1 MKLSVII
8 PIYNEERTLV
18 RVLETVSGL
27 PYEKEIII
35 VDDGSTDGTR
45 KLLAQ
50 YENRPGFVVEF
61 SPKNQGKGA
70 AIRRGIELA
79 RGDIIVIQDADLEYD
94 PKEYPRLLKPIE
106 EYGAD
111 VVYGSRFLPFEAVR
125 VLYFRHRLGNKLLT
139 WMSNILTDLTLTDM
153 ETGAKMFRA
162 PVLKYMHLESNRF
175 GFEPEV
181 TAKIARLKCVI
192 YEVPISYHG
201 RSYAEGKKITW
212 RDGFAALWHIVR
224 FNLLSPRPFTKSTA
238 EILKLLDNSKRPLAT
253 LLTTSARG
261 GESPST
267 SQDRLAR
274 RQQ

>member
-1 MKLSVII
+1 MKLSIII
-8 PIYNEERTLV
+8 PIYNEEDTLV
-18 RVLETVSGL
+18 RVLETVSGM
-27 PYEKEIII
+27 PYDKEIIV

-45 KLLAQ
+45 ELLGQ
-50 YENRPGFVVEF
+50 YENRPGFVIEL
-61 SPKNQGKGA
+61 SPKNSGKGA

-79 RGDIIVIQDADLEYD
+79 RGDVIIIQDADLEYD

-106 EYGAD
+106 EHGAD

-139 WMSNILTDLTLTDM
+139 WLSNILTDLTLTDM
-153 ETGAKMFRA
+153 ETGAKVFRA
-162 PVLKYMHLESNRF
+162 PVLKHMRLESNRF

-181 TAKIARLKCVI
+181 TAKIARLKCII

-224 FNLLSPRPFTKSTA
+224 FNLLSPLAFTKTKK
-238 EILKLLDNSKRPLAT
+238 EILRELENSKRPIAI
-253 LLTTSARG
+253 LT
-261 GESPST
+261 PSERADG
-267 SQDRLAR
+267 SLQSLQVRSVR
-274 RQQ
+274 RQ